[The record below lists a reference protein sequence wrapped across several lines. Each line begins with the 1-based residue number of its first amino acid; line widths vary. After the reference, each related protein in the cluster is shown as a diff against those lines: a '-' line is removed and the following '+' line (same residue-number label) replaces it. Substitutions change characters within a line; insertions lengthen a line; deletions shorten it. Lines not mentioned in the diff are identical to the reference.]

1 MSTKFLTEHAEN
13 LARFASQTTARSKAA
28 PDDFFLELAAKNQL
42 EAYQH
47 VNRELAL
54 ALAEEAGELL
64 DLRFIGPKAD
74 GSILLD
80 TFIKIAEPLSKA
92 WKYAAHRL
100 RSGNDSIRIDQEIG
114 SVLNLKLAGMSYGST
129 RIFLTGNGQPD
140 LTGESLLQETLIQT
154 FNLLTA
160 TNEDFYDAVDAVGG
174 RAAHLFGEAMKAID
188 TAGLAAEFTWQS
200 PKERFIWHGRSDEI
214 VRLRKLLDGVK
225 EPEQYPE
232 KITGFIAG
240 ISDTGRLDVRTND
253 GKITIRF
260 PLKLTDRVQ
269 RLSIAKPATISVL
282 TARYWD
288 AVGKRDIYKRQMI
301 DLVE

>member
-1 MSTKFLTEHAEN
+1 MSTKFLIEHADN
-13 LARFASQTTARSKAA
+13 LEKFANETAARSKVA
-28 PDDFFLELAAKNQL
+28 PDNFFLKLAAKNQL
-42 EAYQH
+42 ESYQH
-47 VNRELAL
+47 VKRELTL

-114 SVLNLKLAGMSYGST
+114 NALNLKLAGMSYGST
-129 RIFLTGNGQPD
+129 RILLTGNGQPD
-140 LTGESLLQETLIQT
+140 LTGKSILQETLIQT

-174 RAAHLFGEAMKAID
+174 RSAHLFGEAMKAID
-188 TAGLAAEFTWQS
+188 AAGLTAEFTWQS
-200 PKERFIWHGRSDEI
+200 PKECFVWHGRSDEI

-240 ISDTGRLDVRTND
+240 ISDTGRLDVRTDD

-260 PLKLTDRVQ
+260 PLKLTDKVQ
-269 RLSIAKPATISVL
+269 RLSIAKPATINVL

-288 AVGKRDIYKRQMI
+288 AVAKRDIFKRQMI